1 VACNVEEKELEA
13 VGVVLDMVVAT
24 ESGLGS
30 EGTMLAVP
38 VRGGD

>member
-13 VGVVLDMVVAT
+13 VGVVLDMVT
-24 ESGLGS
+24 TKSGLGS
-30 EGTMLAVP
+30 EGTMLAVR